1 MNSHHSPRPVVRSV
15 ALAAALAAASPFGL
29 LVSLPAQ
36 AQDNSFYYFGLSAGQ
51 GRYKFDEASIAARAL
66 SPGFTATVLETDER
80 ADAYKVFLGRQWNRY
95 LGMEIGYFDLGRA
108 SFGAITDP
116 AGRLDGNMRVR
127 GYNLDLVGTLPLGD
141 TFALLARG
149 GVALARTRG
158 RFVGSEGATVATA
171 SRSERHTNPKYGI
184 GLQVAFTPSVM
195 MRIEAE
201 RYRVSD
207 SLGQRSRVNAYSA
220 SLVFPFGRAAAP
232 ARRAE
237 MTPMFVPAAYTP
249 PPPPAP
255 VAVAQAPV
263 MSEPVAPRM
272 VTPPAPTRVVLP
284 VDSMFSHD
292 SRELRPE
299 AKTALDSFASRLA
312 GRRYDMILVASHA
325 DRMGEDE
332 HNQQLSQQRADV
344 VKAYLTTLTGI
355 DAGRVH
361 SNGRGSAE
369 PVTAAADCAG
379 TLDRDSLIVCL
390 QRDRRVEVDVTGE
403 L

>member
-1 MNSHHSPRPVVRSV
+1 MNSLHAPR
-15 ALAAALAAASPFGL
+15 LAALTGSMAGLFFAAGALGL

-36 AQDNSFYYFGLSAGQ
+36 AQDGSHYYFGLSAGQ

-66 SPGFTATVLETDER
+66 NPGISATVLETDER
-80 ADAYKVFLGRQWNRY
+80 ANAYKAFLGWQWNRY
-95 LGMEIGYFDLGRA
+95 LGAEVGYFDLGRS
-108 SFGAITDP
+108 SFGASTVP
-116 AGRLDGNMRVR
+116 AGRLDANMRVR

-158 RFVGSEGATVATA
+158 RFVGSDGATVVTP

-184 GLQVAFTPSVM
+184 GLQVAFSPSVL

-220 SLVFPFGRAAAP
+220 SLVFPFGRAAP
-232 ARRAE
+232 PTRQAE
-237 MTPMFVPAAYTP
+237 VTPLFVPAAYTP
-249 PPPPAP
+249 PPPP
-255 VAVAQAPV
+255 VAVAQAPA
-263 MSEPVAPRM
+263 MPEPVAPRI
-272 VTPPAPTRVVLP
+272 VEPPPPARVVLP

-299 AKTALDSFASRLA
+299 AKSALDEFASRLA
-312 GRRYDMILVASHA
+312 GRRYELILVAGHA
-325 DRMGEDE
+325 DRMGEDA

-344 VKAYLTTLTGI
+344 VKAYLGTLNGI
-355 DAGRVH
+355 EVGRIQA
-361 SNGRGSAE
+361 NGRGSSE
-369 PVTAAADCAG
+369 PVTAAADCDS
-379 TLDRDSLIVCL
+379 TLARDALIVCL
-390 QRDRRVEVDVTGE
+390 RPDRRVEVELTGQ